1 MKTHITAL
9 LTCTTLLTTLLASSL
24 SADQVNE
31 FSVFQP
37 IDGISAN
44 IYIEHSKVIVQ
55 SSGTNATALKNIRAE
70 YLTKYANQLYK
81 IADVDHNGTVDIATL
96 DSVDRASTR
105 FCYKVYSY
113 QPSSRTFGTEPTHT
127 ECSSAAGTVVYA
139 THSAFAS
146 K

>member
-9 LTCTTLLTTLLASSL
+9 LTCTTLLASPL
-24 SADQVNE
+24 SYADQLNE

-70 YLTKYANQLYK
+70 YLTRYANQLYK
-81 IADVDHNGTVDIATL
+81 IGDVDHNGTVDIATL